1 MIKIPLMS
9 ANKVSCVCASTTET
23 AEGAFSQIQEKC
35 WISDVSFRLVLIEA
49 GFFAGLHCN
58 I

>member
-35 WISDVSFRLVLIEA
+35 
-49 GFFAGLHCN
+49 
-58 I
+58 